1 MLLNTFQHLS
11 GISGKKE
18 LELWRSGVITWKDF
32 ERSQNYQLA
41 LLTSDD
47 SENSPLYLSQKALK
61 EEDADFFVRRLVPQE
76 YYRIA
81 LNLHKHTMFLDIE
94 TTGLSKYYDSITLI
108 GWSIGREYGVL
119 IQGDSDKAFREAIAK
134 AKTIVTFNG
143 SLFDLPFMR
152 NKIKDLNLP
161 ACHVDFRFLAK
172 RVGLSGGQK
181 AIEKEIGLRRSKDLE
196 NIEGKTAALLWY
208 KYRWG
213 DQGALKQLISYNHAD
228 IEGMKVILDKVV
240 ERLLKKMQAPTR
252 IRSVHKFSKSKSTI
266 RWSSGKTNL
275 KEGIKVRSFKGQP
288 GPLITLK
295 DLSVISDNRNLRAVG
310 IDLTGSEARPSG
322 WCILDYDTAI
332 TRCLSTDEEII
343 QETIAVKPDVVSIDS
358 PLSIPEGRT
367 TVSDDDP
374 GRKKYGIMRYCERQL
389 KRRGVNVY
397 PSLIPSMQ
405 KLTARGIRLAHRFRS
420 LGIPVIE
427 SYPGAAQDIM
437 GIPRKRASLEYLARG
452 LELFGIKGDFTKH
465 QVTHDELD
473 AITSAVVGLFFWSG
487 KYEAL
492 GNEAEEYLIIPD
504 LKIDPTNWKNRKVI
518 GLSGPIAAGKTT
530 AGQMLRSQGFHYARY
545 SQVLENILK
554 ERGFEPDRYS
564 LQQIGEEINRTLGQR
579 WLGKKLLESLPK
591 SGNIVIDGLRHPEDH
606 AFMVEAF
613 GPAFLH
619 IRIDSSN
626 DVRQHRY
633 LTERGNDNEYLTA
646 IQHPVEANVSELA
659 SLAHIVIRNVSKIEP
674 YEMEIKRAIDLA
686 GSKSRGEY
694 HACL

>member
-1 MLLNTFQHLS
+1 MLINTFQHLS
-11 GISGKKE
+11 GISAKKE
-18 LELWRSGVITWKDF
+18 LELWRSSVITWKDF
-32 ERSQNYQLA
+32 ERSRKNQLA
-41 LLTSDD
+41 LFSSND
-47 SENSPLYLSQKALK
+47 SENTPLFLSKKALK
-61 EEDADFFVRRLVPQE
+61 EENAVFFAQRLARQE

-81 LNLHKHTMFLDIE
+81 LNFYKHTLFLDIE
-94 TTGLSKYYDSITLI
+94 TTGLSKYYDEITLI

-161 ACHVDFRFLAK
+161 ACHVDLRFLAK

-181 AIEKEIGLRRSKDLE
+181 VIEKEIGLRRPKDLAD
-196 NIEGKTAALLWY
+196 IEGETAALLWY

-213 DQGALKQLISYNHAD
+213 DKDALKQLISYNHAD
-228 IEGMKVILDKVV
+228 IEGMKVIFDKVV
-240 ERLLKKMQAPTR
+240 ERLLKEMQAPTH

-266 RWSSGKTNL
+266 RWSSGKANL

-288 GPLITLK
+288 GPLITLR
-295 DLSVISDNRNLRAVG
+295 DLAVVSDNRNLRIVG

-322 WCILDYDTAI
+322 WCVLDNDAAI
-332 TRCLSTDEEII
+332 TQCLSTDDEII
-343 QETIAVKPDVVSIDS
+343 QKTIAEKPDVVSIDS
-358 PLSIPEGRT
+358 PLSIPEGRI

-389 KRRGVNVY
+389 KKRGVNVY

-405 KLTARGIRLAHRFRS
+405 KLTARGIRLANRFRS

-437 GIPRKRASLEYLARG
+437 GIPRKRASLEYLASG
-452 LELFGIKGDFTKH
+452 LELFGIKGDFTKQ
-465 QVTHDELD
+465 QVSHDELD

-504 LKIDPTNWKNRKVI
+504 LKVDPTDWKNRKVI

-554 ERGFEPDRYS
+554 ERGSESDRYS

-579 WLGKKLLESLPK
+579 WLGKKLIDTLPK

-606 AFMVEAF
+606 AFMVETF

-619 IRIDSSN
+619 IHIDSSN

-633 LTERGNDNEYLTA
+633 VAERGNDNEYWTA
-646 IQHPVEANVSELA
+646 NQHPVEANVAKLA
-659 SLAHIVIRNVSKIEP
+659 LLAHIVIRNVSEIEP
-674 YEMEIKRAIDLA
+674 YEIEIQKVISLA
-686 GSKSRGEY
+686 TSKSRGEY
-694 HACL
+694 HACP